1 MLVRMATVFSKIIAG
16 EIPGRF
22 VWSDD
27 RVVAFLTIAPVAQGH
42 TLVVPRDEV
51 DNWQDVDP
59 SLFAHC
65 STVAQHIGKAVCSAF
80 DAPRAGMLI
89 AGFEVPHLHLHV
101 FPAADMSG
109 FDLSLADP
117 QAPPEQMDVA
127 AERIRA
133 ALRAQGHGAQV
144 AGA

>member
-1 MLVRMATVFSKIIAG
+1 MATVFSKIIAG

>member
-1 MLVRMATVFSKIIAG
+1 MLIPMATVFSKIIAG

-27 RVVAFLTIAPVAQGH
+27 RVVAFLTIAPVAPGH
-42 TLVVPRDEV
+42 TLIVPRDEV

-59 SLFAHC
+59 TLFAHC

-109 FDLSLADP
+109 FDLSLADA
-117 QAPPEQMDVA
+117 QTPPEQMDDA

-133 ALRAQGHGAQV
+133 ELKAHGHGAHV
-144 AGA
+144 ADA